1 MNDLRFAL
9 RQLLKNPGFFALA
22 VATLA
27 LGIAGS
33 AVIFSI
39 FNGLFLRPLP
49 FKEPERL
56 VNLDEVAPRWNLEY
70 TGLAYPDFHEWRAQ
84 NQSFESMG
92 VWQDNSF
99 NFSLKGNAER
109 VEGGRA
115 SHDLLRTLGIQP
127 LIGRGFMQEE
137 DQPGLKAR
145 VALISCGLWKRL
157 WGGESNVL
165 GQTVSLDSVPA
176 TIIGVL
182 PPSIGPLSRA
192 EVLIPLRLSVN
203 DTSGWYLEGV
213 GRLKPGITSEAARQD
228 LTRIHKAMIS
238 NRPVNDITSPRLTPL
253 RQRLLGDYRSG
264 TYILLA
270 AVGVVWLI
278 ACANVAG
285 LMLARGLGRAREIS
299 IRMALGATRSS
310 VVRQVLVESFLL
322 AAVGGL
328 LGVCLGQSSL
338 GALTSFL
345 PEQFPN
351 WIHFGIDGRFVL
363 FCLVTTTATAGIF
376 GLIPAVQ
383 MVSNVNLQGALQA
396 STSKSTGSSR
406 QRRSLN
412 ALVVGEIALALV
424 LLINAGLLVQAFR
437 ALQKIDPGF
446 RAGNVLTYDLSLPRA
461 KYNNEQQIAF
471 FRQHLEQLRAL
482 PGVKSAS
489 ATTIVPLGGHAGT
502 FFEIESAPPKAKDE
516 QDPVVLQ
523 RYVFPGYAEAMGM
536 TLLAGRFISEEEMR
550 PASGNAIVVNE
561 TFANK
566 NWAGQ
571 DAIGKRTRFP
581 GTNNPWLTVIG
592 VVKDE
597 KHYGFD
603 QPMRPGVFL
612 PYLFS
617 PSRQMTMAVRTFNDP
632 TTLVATIRTMIQKSD
647 ADLPMFQVRT
657 MSERV
662 QSSLWLRRSYSW
674 LFGFFAVVALTM
686 ALAGVYG
693 VISYAVSQR
702 TNEIGIRMALGAQ
715 RTDVLRLVLRH
726 GLILAGAGTV
736 IGLLGALVLSHWMRS
751 LLFGINAVEPLTLLV
766 VPLLLLAV
774 ILLACLLPAR
784 KATRVDPMVALRYE

>member
-1 MNDLRFAL
+1 MNDLRFAS
-9 RQLLKNPGFFALA
+9 RQLLKSLGFTALA
-22 VATLA
+22 VLTLA

-33 AVIFSI
+33 AVIFSV

-70 TGLAYPDFHEWRAQ
+70 TGVAYIDFNEWRAG
-84 NQSFESMG
+84 NQTFESMG

-99 NFSLKGNAER
+99 NLSLKGNPER
-109 VEGGRA
+109 IEGGRA

-127 LIGRGFMQEE
+127 LIGRGFTQEE
-137 DQPGLKAR
+137 DKPGADR
-145 VALISCGLWKRL
+145 VALVSHGLWKRL

-165 GQTVSLDSVPA
+165 GQTLSLDSVPA

-182 PPSIGPLSRA
+182 PPGIGPLSRA
-192 EVLIPLRLSVN
+192 EVLIPLRLNVN
-203 DTSGWYLEGV
+203 DSSGWYLEGV

-228 LTRIHKAMIS
+228 LTRIHKAMIP

-285 LMLARGLGRAREIS
+285 LMLARGLGRAKEIS
-299 IRMALGATRSS
+299 IRMALGATRGS
-310 VVRQVLVESFLL
+310 VVRQVLVESLLL

-328 LGVCLGQSSL
+328 LGICLGQSSL
-338 GALTSFL
+338 GALTRLL

-351 WIHFGIDGRFVL
+351 WIHFGIDARFVL
-363 FCLVTTTATAGIF
+363 FCLVTTAATAGIF

-424 LLINAGLLVQAFR
+424 LLINAGLLLQAFR

-446 RAGNVLTYDLSLPRA
+446 RAENVLTYDISLPRA
-461 KYNNEQQIAF
+461 KYTNNQQVAF
-471 FRQHLEQLRAL
+471 FDEHLAQLRAL
-482 PGVKSAS
+482 PGVKAAS
-489 ATTIVPLGGHAGT
+489 AATIVPLGGHSGT
-502 FFEIESAPPKAKDE
+502 FFEIENAPPRERDE
-516 QDPVVLQ
+516 QNPVVLQ
-523 RYVFPGYAEAMGM
+523 RHVFPGYAETMGL
-536 TLLAGRFISEEEMR
+536 TLVAGHFISEQEAR
-550 PASGNAIVVNE
+550 AANDIVVVNE
-561 TFANK
+561 MFAK
-566 NWAGQ
+566 RNWAKG
-571 DAIGKRTRFP
+571 DAVGKRIRFA
-581 GTNNPWLTVIG
+581 GDNRLWLTVVG

-612 PYLFS
+612 SYHYQ
-617 PSRQMTMAVRTFNDP
+617 PSRRMTIAVRTFSDP
-632 TTLVATIRTMIQKSD
+632 TALVATIRTIIQKHD
-647 ADLPMFQVRT
+647 PDLPMYQVRMMT
-657 MSERV
+657 ERV

-674 LFGFFAVVALTM
+674 LFGFFAAIALTM

-693 VISYAVSQR
+693 VITYAVSQR

-715 RTDVLRLVLRH
+715 RLDVLRLVLRH
-726 GLILAGAGTV
+726 GLILAGAGTM
-736 IGLLGALVLSHWMRS
+736 IGLLGAFVLSHWMRS
-751 LLFGINAVEPLTLLV
+751 LLFGINAIEPVTLLV

-784 KATRVDPMVALRYE
+784 KATRVDPMEALRYE